1 MNSMKLTPFK
11 KIILCVVIFLVA
23 GTFFFGNPTASRAQG
38 AIPTCPGCVPI
49 NGPVETFLLTG
60 VWVEEKTQTA
70 KETIFDQLAY
80 MAAKIMLQSVT
91 NSVVT
96 WINSGFE
103 GSPAFITDPEAFFT
117 DVADQVAGNFIAGT
131 ELGFICEPFNIRLA
145 LNLNYSSSYRQ
156 TNYCRLSDVI
166 SNVEGFTAFTS
177 GDFTQGGWNSWF
189 QITQNPSS
197 NPLGAYI
204 GAKFELDRRIASKL
218 GIEQQK
224 LSWGNGFLSWSD
236 CIAYAPPEG
245 EDLELDENGEATNA
259 ECTKRG
265 PIKTPGS
272 VISEQLN
279 ITIGSGQRQLEI
291 ADKINEIVGALMGQL
306 VQTVFTQGLSSINSG
321 SRGSTSLAQE
331 LSVTCAPSVTTA
343 TINDNVTW
351 TASVFGGSSGA
362 TSYIWNGS
370 ENLSGNTSSVVK
382 KYASRGTKQAT
393 VTVTRGNHTIVK
405 ECVATVSVPDGP
417 EQPPLGVFCSADKA
431 RANINETVTW
441 TAQILDSS
449 GNIGET
455 TFVWSGSDPIAG
467 NTTSGNTSS
476 AVNIAYTSQ
485 GTKTAIVTATRNG
498 QTISQ
503 TCNNV
508 VEINPPLIVTCS
520 PSRTRAQVGQPVTWT
535 ADVRGGVPWQVDS
548 TYLWSGS
555 DPIGTNNQRTN
566 RQNTVYYSS
575 VGTKTASILVT
586 RGPQTEIRQCSPNV
600 VVTID

>member
-1 MNSMKLTPFK
+1 MSLTPFK
-11 KIILCVVIFLVA
+11 KIILFVA
-23 GTFFFGNPTASRAQG
+23 LLLIVGAFFFSKPTASNAAFLG
-38 AIPTCPGCVPI
+38 APTCPGCVPT
-49 NGPVETFLLTG
+49 NGPVETFLQTG
-60 VWVEEKTQTA
+60 ILVEEKTQTA

-103 GSPAFITDPEAFFT
+103 GSPAFITDPESFFT

-145 LNLNYSSSYRQ
+145 LNLNYSSTYRQ

-166 SNVEGFTAFTS
+166 SNIEGFTAFTN
-177 GDFTQGGWNSWF
+177 GDFTKGGWNSWF
-189 QITQNPSS
+189 EITQNQSS
-197 NPLGAYI
+197 NPLGAYM
-204 GAKFELDRRIASKL
+204 GAKFELDRRIANKL
-218 GIEQQK
+218 GIEQEK
-224 LSWGNGFLSWSD
+224 LNWGDGFLSWSD
-236 CIAYAPPEG
+236 CVKYGPAGVDADGQPTEPEC
-245 EDLELDENGEATNA
+245 E
-259 ECTKRG
+259 KRG

-291 ADKINEIVGALMGQL
+291 ADEINEIVGALMGQL

-321 SRGSTSLAQE
+321 SRGSVSLAQE
-331 LSVTCAPSVTTA
+331 LSVTCAPSITTA
-343 TINDNVTW
+343 TIDDNVTW

-393 VTVTRGNHTIVK
+393 VTVTRGNRTIVK

-455 TFVWSGSDPIAG
+455 TFVWSGSDPISG
-467 NTTSGNTSS
+467 NTTSGDTSS
-476 AVNIAYTSQ
+476 SVNVAYTNE
-485 GTKTAIVTATRNG
+485 GTKSAIVTATRNG

-503 TCNNV
+503 SCNNV

-520 PSRTRAQVGQPVTWT
+520 PSHTRVLVGQPVTWT

-555 DPIGTNNQRTN
+555 DPISTNNNRTN

>member
-1 MNSMKLTPFK
+1 MNFSPFK
-11 KIILCVVIFLVA
+11 KIILFVALLLVA
-23 GTFFFGNPTASRAQG
+23 GGFFFGNPAASSAAFLG
-38 AIPTCPGCVPI
+38 APTCPGCVPI
-49 NGPVETFLLTG
+49 NGPVETFWLGATY
-60 VWVEEKTQTA
+60 VEEKTQTT

-103 GSPAFITDPEAFFT
+103 GSPAFITDPESFFT

-177 GDFTQGGWNSWF
+177 GDFTKGGWNSWF
-189 QITQNPSS
+189 EITQNPSS

-204 GAKFELDRRIASKL
+204 GAKFELDRRIANKL
-218 GIEQQK
+218 GIEQEK
-224 LSWGNGFLSWSD
+224 LNWGDGFLSWSD
-236 CIAYAPPEG
+236 CVKYGPPGVDADGQPTEP
-245 EDLELDENGEATNA
+245 
-259 ECTKRG
+259 ECEKRG

-291 ADKINEIVGALMGQL
+291 ADEINEIVGALMGQL

-321 SRGSTSLAQE
+321 SRGSVSLAQE
-331 LSVTCAPSVTTA
+331 LSVTCAPSITTA
-343 TINDNVTW
+343 TVDDNVTW

-393 VTVTRGNHTIVK
+393 VTVTRGNRTIVK

-455 TFVWSGSDPIAG
+455 TFVWSGSDPISG
-467 NTTSGNTSS
+467 NTTSGDTSS
-476 AVNIAYTSQ
+476 SVNVAYRNE
-485 GTKTAIVTATRNG
+485 GTKSAIVTATRNG
-498 QTISQ
+498 QTVSQ
-503 TCNNV
+503 SCNNV

-520 PSRTRAQVGQPVTWT
+520 PSRTRALVGQPVTWT
-535 ADVRGGVPWQVDS
+535 ADVRGGVPWQIDS

-555 DPIGTNNQRTN
+555 DPISTNNQRTN
-566 RQNTVYYSS
+566 RQNTVYYGS